1 MAENKKY
8 YWLKLIENFFDEKQI
23 KYLRTLP
30 DGEKLVIVYLKMQLK
45 SLRTEGFIKYDK
57 ILPSSEEELAMI
69 LDEDINSVKFT
80 IGALLKVNA
89 IEKLDDGSFYMLAMQ
104 DLIGKEG
111 ESAERVRKFR
121 EKQNKLLL
129 QCNNVVT
136 KCNTYIDINKDIE
149 LNINKEKNKKQF
161 VPPTL
166 DEIKKY
172 VSDKEL
178 KVNAEQF
185 YNYFTEGNWIDSK
198 GNKVKSWKQKIL
210 TWNGYVGTVEKE
222 TKKAYQNYEQRDIN
236 NFDNFYAN

>member
-8 YWLKLIENFFDEKQI
+8 YWLKLKENFFDEKQI

-121 EKQNKLLL
+121 EKQNKLML

>member
-8 YWLKLIENFFDEKQI
+8 YCLKLKENFFDEKQI

>member
-8 YWLKLIENFFDEKQI
+8 YWLKLKENFFDEKQI

-80 IGALLKVNA
+80 IGALLKANA

-121 EKQNKLLL
+121 EKQNKLML
-129 QCNNVVT
+129 QCNNDVT
-136 KCNTYIDINKDIE
+136 KCNTYIDIDINKDIK
-149 LNINKEKNKKQF
+149 LNKEKNKKQF

-222 TKKAYQNYEQRDIN
+222 TKKSYQNYEQRDIK